1 MLSIS
6 VREGHFNKIMKE
18 VSYLGTHDPGR
29 NVKINIEFN
38 GFEPR
43 EREVVVS
50 STRTYT
56 QLLED
61 MGINPETAVIIKDDL
76 PVPSDEVV
84 EEGAVKVIRVISGG

>member
-1 MLSIS
+1 MRTQDSKQS
-6 VREGHFNKIMKE
+6 
-18 VSYLGTHDPGR
+18 
-29 NVKINIEFN
+29 VKINIEFN

-61 MGINPETAVIIKDDL
+61 MDINPETAVIIKDGL

-84 EEGAVKVIRVISGG
+84 EEGVVKVIRVISGG